1 MPWCE
6 ECAKYWTPNSMNE
19 DGTCPTLRTCR
30 RGADVGSRRR
40 GEDALALQAHGGRG
54 RRVPRLAFRPDGAAD
69 PGGGWAGSG
78 RLGARSGR
86 RLLRCSPDGRCRRG
100 VGSTS
105 FVDRSVRERDR
116 EFSRVGI
123 QFESPSAL
131 VNEVVV
137 AAAGRN
143 EPVQVGVAL
152 VGAPFVDVVD
162 LAAIERHVARADA
175 AGAVHRAQGSALIV
189 GGETSAPADIEDHAV
204 AAEHHRQDVG
214 ITRESTHGRNRD
226 IGAVIEL
233 ADRVIP

>member
-1 MPWCE
+1 MGWVVP
-6 ECAKYWTPNSMNE
+6 A
-19 DGTCPTLRTCR
+19 R
-30 RGADVGSRRR
+30 R
-40 GEDALALQAHGGRG
+40 
-54 RRVPRLAFRPDGAAD
+54 
-69 PGGGWAGSG
+69 
-78 RLGARSGR
+78 RSGR
-86 RLLRCSPDGRCRRG
+86 RLLRCSPDGLCRRG

-137 AAAGRN
+137 AATGRN

-152 VGAPFVDVVD
+152 VSAPFIDVVD

-175 AGAVHRAQGSALIV
+175 ARSVHRPQGTALIV

-204 AAEHHRQDVG
+204 AGLEAD
-214 ITRESTHGRNRD
+214 TTH
-226 IGAVIEL
+226 
-233 ADRVIP
+233 